1 MSRENAVIS
10 RHIRS
15 QTCHYRLSEVN
26 MKSARWAALVGVL
39 LIAAPELG
47 AAQGVP
53 LPQPAPKSRNQPAR
67 PPTAMPTDA
76 AGRPIPVR
84 PGESVPYDGSQR
96 PLVDRVSTYLSS
108 LQTLMGDFVQIG
120 PDGGRTVGKFYI
132 QKPGR
137 VRFEYE
143 PPTPIDVIAD
153 GSSVVVRD
161 RNLAT
166 QDLYPLSQTPLRYLL
181 ADQIDLARDTNV
193 VAVSQD
199 NTFITVTIEER
210 QILVGT
216 HRLVLMFGAKDTQLR
231 QWSVTD
237 PQGYETTVAVYNLD
251 VSHKPD
257 PSLFTINYE
266 QRFR

>member
-1 MSRENAVIS
+1 MA
-10 RHIRS
+10 
-15 QTCHYRLSEVN
+15 
-26 MKSARWAALVGVL
+26 SARLAALMGVL
-39 LIAAPELG
+39 LVAAPVIT

-67 PPTAMPTDA
+67 PPASPPSSLPTDA

-84 PGESVPYDGSQR
+84 PSGESVPYDGSQR
-96 PLVDRVSTYLSS
+96 ALVDRVSSYLSS
-108 LQTLMGDFVQIG
+108 LQNLMGDFVQIG
-120 PDGGRTVGKFYI
+120 PDGGRSVGKFYI

-143 PPTPIDVIAD
+143 PPSPIEVVSD

-161 RNLAT
+161 RRLAT

-181 ADQIDLARDTNV
+181 ADQIDLVRDTNV

-199 NTFITVTIEER
+199 NMFVTVTIDEW

-216 HRLVLMFGAKDTQLR
+216 NRLVLMFGAKDMQLR
-231 QWSVTD
+231 QWTVTD
-237 PQGYETTVAVYNLD
+237 SQGYETTVAVYNLD

-257 PSLFTINYE
+257 PDLFTINYD
-266 QRFR
+266 QRYQ

>member
-1 MSRENAVIS
+1 MEW
-10 RHIRS
+10 
-15 QTCHYRLSEVN
+15 
-26 MKSARWAALVGVL
+26 ARFAALVSVMV
-39 LIAAPELG
+39 IAAPIVV
-47 AAQGVP
+47 AAQAVP
-53 LPQPAPKSRNQPAR
+53 LPQPAPRKGNQVTRPA
-67 PPTAMPTDA
+67 PQTDT

-96 PLVDRVSTYLSS
+96 ALVDRVSRYLSG
-108 LQTLMGDFVQIG
+108 LQTLIGDFVQIG
-120 PDGGRTVGKFYI
+120 PDGARTTGKFYI
-132 QKPGR
+132 QKPGK

-143 PPTPIDVIAD
+143 PPSPIDVVAD

-161 RNLAT
+161 RRLAT

-181 ADQIDLARDTNV
+181 ADQIDLVRDTNL

-199 NTFITVTIEER
+199 NTFVTVTIEEK

-216 HRLVLMFGAKDTQLR
+216 HRLVLMFGAKDMQLR
-231 QWSVTD
+231 QWTVTD

-257 PSLFTINYE
+257 PDLFTINY
-266 QRFR
+266 QSRIQ